1 MTGTNEF
8 STKRLFMRR
17 YRMDDARVLFEKFG
31 CDPQM
36 YEYSGW
42 NPYATYEMAKETV
55 QKFITSYDNS
65 DFYGWAIEFQ
75 GNLIGTIGAYDY
87 DSDKN
92 QIEIGISIERPLWGN
107 GFAAE
112 SLTGLQQYLTEH
124 EGIKVITA
132 WCASEN
138 TGSMK
143 AMQKAGMTQT
153 AIEKGALEVEG
164 KKFDKLIYQYSVH

>member
-8 STKRLFMRR
+8 STKRLLMRR

-42 NPYATYEMAKETV
+42 NPYTTYEMAKETV
-55 QKFITSYDNS
+55 QKFINSYDNS

-87 DSDKN
+87 DSEKN
-92 QIEIGISIERPLWGN
+92 
-107 GFAAE
+107 
-112 SLTGLQQYLTEH
+112 H
-124 EGIKVITA
+124 
-132 WCASEN
+132 
-138 TGSMK
+138 
-143 AMQKAGMTQT
+143 
-153 AIEKGALEVEG
+153 
-164 KKFDKLIYQYSVH
+164 